1 VVFDNGRLG
10 MVKLEMEQV
19 GLPEYGTELHNPDF
33 AAVARSV
40 GLHGVRVTR
49 PGDVDAAVREAL
61 EHEGPVLLDVLTNPD
76 EIAVPPHPTLSQGW
90 GFAIAK
96 SKEFLE
102 SHGS

>member
-1 VVFDNGRLG
+1 
-10 MVKLEMEQV
+10 MEQV

-33 AAVARSV
+33 AAVARAV
-40 GLHGVRVTR
+40 GLHGVRVTS
-49 PGDVDAAVREAL
+49 PEDVDAAVGDAL
-61 EHEGPVLLDVLTNPD
+61 AHDGPVLVDVLTNAD
-76 EIAVPPHPTLSQGW
+76 EVAIPPKPTLSQGW